1 MGYYGFFSGYLR
13 VNYGF
18 GKTGFFGKE
27 GFMVFYGFF
36 MGYLWVITEH
46 PRKHHTSIIIVV
58 KFVDGCYQDRS
69 N

>member
-1 MGYYGFFSGYLR
+1 
-13 VNYGF
+13 
-18 GKTGFFGKE
+18 
-27 GFMVFYGFF
+27 MVFYGFF